1 MAEEQKERKL
11 LLLASSPHIVSPVN
25 AQALMRNVLV
35 ALAPVTVFG
44 VALYG
49 WHALLVVLVSVVS
62 AVAAEI
68 AFRLLIKREARVRD
82 LSGVVT
88 GLLLALVLPPGT
100 PLWMVALGAV
110 FAIVVA
116 KELFGGL
123 GANVFNPALIGR
135 AFLLT
140 SFPAALTS
148 WVAPGADAV
157 SSATPLSVIKLGAD
171 NPALEDFIRQGLSS
185 GDGAMWLRL
194 FLGNH
199 AGSLGETSVL
209 LVVIG
214 GMFLALTRTIDLRA
228 PLAMIGSAFILSF
241 ALGLD
246 PVYALLTGGLLF
258 GAVFMTTD
266 YVSAPVTETGKI
278 IFGIGCG
285 IITVLI
291 RKFGA
296 YPEGVMYSI
305 LIMNAATPHLNKI
318 LHRKYGQRPKPKAVP
333 VSMRA
338 TAPAGGAK

>member
-1 MAEEQKERKL
+1 MAQEQKERKL
-11 LLLASSPHIVSPVN
+11 LFLASSPHIVNPAN
-25 AQALMRNVLV
+25 AQVLMRNVLV

-44 VALYG
+44 IALYG
-49 WHALLVVLVSVVS
+49 LDALFVVLVSVVS
-62 AVAAEI
+62 AEI
-68 AFRLLIKREARVRD
+68 AEVLFRLLTKREARVRD
-82 LSGVVT
+82 LSAVVT

-100 PLWMVALGAV
+100 PLWMAALGAV

-116 KELFGGL
+116 KEFFGGL

-148 WVAPGADAV
+148 WVTPDAV
-157 SSATPLSVIKLGAD
+157 STATPLSVVKLGAD
-171 NPALEDFIRQGLSS
+171 NPALEDFVRQGLSS
-185 GDGAMWLRL
+185 GDGELWLRL

-199 AGSLGETSVL
+199 SGTIGETSAL
-209 LVVIG
+209 LIVAG
-214 GMFLALTRTIDLRA
+214 GIFLALTKTIDLRA
-228 PLAMIGSAFILSF
+228 PLAMTGSAFILS
-241 ALGLD
+241 AVLGID
-246 PVYALLTGGLLF
+246 PVYSLLSGGLLF
-258 GAVFMTTD
+258 GAVFMATD

-285 IITVLI
+285 VITVLI

-318 LHRKYGQRPKPKAVP
+318 LHKKYGWKPKLKAV
-333 VSMRA
+333 
-338 TAPAGGAK
+338 PAGGAK

>member
-1 MAEEQKERKL
+1 MAEGQKEQKL
-11 LLLASSPHIVSPVN
+11 LFLASSPHIVNPAN
-25 AQALMRNVLV
+25 AQGLMRNVLV
-35 ALAPVTVFG
+35 ALAPVTVLG
-44 VALYG
+44 IALYG

-62 AVAAEI
+62 AEVAEA
-68 AFRLLIKREARVRD
+68 AFRLITKREARVRD
-82 LSGVVT
+82 LSAAVT
-88 GLLLALVLPPGT
+88 GLLLALVLPPGL

-110 FAIVVA
+110 FAVVVA
-116 KELFGGL
+116 KEFFGGL

-157 SSATPLSVIKLGAD
+157 SAATPLSVIKLGAD
-171 NPALEDFIRQGLSS
+171 NPALEDFIRQGLTA

-199 AGSLGETSVL
+199 AGSIGETSAL
-209 LVVIG
+209 LILIG
-214 GMFLALTRTIDLRA
+214 GIFLALTKTIDLRA
-228 PLAMIGSAFILSF
+228 PLAMIGSAFILS
-241 ALGLD
+241 AILGLD
-246 PVYALLTGGLLF
+246 PVYGILTGGLLF
-258 GAVFMTTD
+258 GAVFMATD

-291 RKFGA
+291 RTFGS

-318 LHRKYGQRPKPKAVP
+318 LHKKYGWKPKPKAV
-333 VSMRA
+333 A
-338 TAPAGGAK
+338 AGGAK